1 MLDLIQGDAVLETAR
16 LRLEPLTPH
25 HAPQLF
31 PVLSD
36 ARIYTYIPEDPP
48 LDRATLTMRYQRLA
62 TRRSPEGDALWLNWA
77 VQRQQ
82 ERDYIGVAQA
92 TVTADQPAY
101 LAYLLAP
108 AFWGYGY
115 AQETCARVL
124 RLLFDMYRVPAVQAE
139 VDTRNQASWTLLER
153 LGFSRTVLRPAA
165 DYFKGSSSDEYSYDL
180 TEEAW
185 RHRPGSHKAI
195 VRPSIEM

>member
-1 MLDLIQGDAVLETAR
+1 MLDLIQGEAVLETAR
-16 LRLEPLTPH
+16 LRIEPLTPH

-31 PVLSD
+31 PLLSD
-36 ARIYTYIPEDPP
+36 ARIYTYIPEEPP
-48 LDRATLTMRYQRLA
+48 PDQAALTRRYQQLA

-82 ERDYIGVAQA
+82 ERDYIGVVQA

-101 LAYLLAP
+101 LAYLLTP

-115 AQETCARVL
+115 AQEACNRVL
-124 RLLFDMYRVPAVQAE
+124 RLLFGAYRVPAVRAE
-139 VDTRNQASWTLLER
+139 VDTRNQASWKLLER
-153 LGFSRTVLRPAA
+153 LGFIRTALHPAA
-165 DYFKGSSSDEYSYDL
+165 DYFKGGSSDEYSYDL

-185 RHRPGSHKAI
+185 QHGPGST
-195 VRPSIEM
+195 

>member
-1 MLDLIQGDAVLETAR
+1 MLDLIQGEAVLETAR

-25 HAPQLF
+25 HAPPLF

-36 ARIYTYIPEDPP
+36 ARIYTYIPEEPP
-48 LDRATLTMRYQRLA
+48 SNQAALTMRYQQLA
-62 TRRSPEGDALWLNWA
+62 TRRSPGGDELWLNWA
-77 VQRQQ
+77 IYRPQ

-115 AQETCARVL
+115 AQETCNQLL
-124 RLLFDMYRVPAVQAE
+124 RLLFDAYRVAAVRAE
-139 VDTRNQASWTLLER
+139 VDTRNQASWKLLER
-153 LGFSRTVLRPAA
+153 LGFIRTALRPAA
-165 DYFKGSSSDEYSYDL
+165 DYFKGSSSDEYTYDL

-185 RHRPGSHKAI
+185 RHGR
-195 VRPSIEM
+195 E